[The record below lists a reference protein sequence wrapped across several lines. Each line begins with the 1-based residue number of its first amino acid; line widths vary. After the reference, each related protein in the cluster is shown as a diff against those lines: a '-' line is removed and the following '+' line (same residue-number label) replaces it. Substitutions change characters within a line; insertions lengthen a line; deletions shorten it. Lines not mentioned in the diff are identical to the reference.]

1 MWAGTLIFYPITR
14 CLLPWFKND
23 LWEELSWGFL
33 EHHQSEASQAMGTL
47 SACSFLFFSSS
58 FPKITAVNF
67 LFYVL
72 VLKRHQRFLSFLSS
86 FGLVAFWFFNLLRA
100 VMLCLQYSVTTSHRE
115 EHSKVS
121 HFSFAGRSEKMTF
134 DTVEYISFHVF
145 CQRHS
150 SGFDAIRHRNTWNIY
165 DILKQEGICFIT
177 RWFPE
182 FASFNT
188 AKYLRRW
195 WWICG

>member
-1 MWAGTLIFYPITR
+1 MCRNIKLQRGALQAEREYFILADVSRNAVFFFLSPDVCYH
-14 CLLPWFKND
+14 D
-23 LWEELSWGFL
+23 LKMIYGKS
-33 EHHQSEASQAMGTL
+33 SAEASWSTTNLKRPRRWGHYLHAV
-47 SACSFLFFSSS
+47 SSFSS

-67 LFYVL
+67 LFYLL

-86 FGLVAFWFFNLLRA
+86 LCLVAFWFFNLLRA

-145 CQRHS
+145 C
-150 SGFDAIRHRNTWNIY
+150 
-165 DILKQEGICFIT
+165 
-177 RWFPE
+177 
-182 FASFNT
+182 
-188 AKYLRRW
+188 
-195 WWICG
+195 